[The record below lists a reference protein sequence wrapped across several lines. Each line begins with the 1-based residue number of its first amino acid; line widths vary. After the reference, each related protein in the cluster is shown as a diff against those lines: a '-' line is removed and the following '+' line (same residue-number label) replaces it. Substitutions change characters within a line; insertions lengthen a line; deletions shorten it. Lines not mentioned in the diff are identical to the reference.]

1 MYGLGNG
8 HYVLE
13 IPLDTVSFN
22 PFQNEVLWA
31 YTIPLIPLAQY
42 ACYSIYKYIVIDYD
56 LTLSGCDHN
65 VLIECTCQHS
75 T

>member
-1 MYGLGNG
+1 MLCSDRNVTCNKGYTYIQDEVCMYGLGNG

-31 YTIPLIPLAQY
+31 YIYYTTYPLAQC
-42 ACYSIYKYIVIDYD
+42 ACFAYHSID
-56 LTLSGCDHN
+56 T
-65 VLIECTCQHS
+65 
-75 T
+75 